1 MKTTDESKSNSRRS
15 TLQWTLGA
23 VGLAAIIA
31 LTLTAW
37 SFFKAPEVASGPVE
51 AVALETVSTEVNAS
65 TKTSAAATGAT
76 LYTVGSDGSEA
87 RFLIDEVLRG
97 DDVTVVGTTNQVT
110 AEFSIDFADASE
122 AQLSTILVNVRDLA
136 TDSDFR
142 DRAIK
147 NKILLTD
154 AYEYVSFT
162 PTDISGLPE
171 SVSADDSFDIQLTG
185 DLTITDTT
193 QPVTFTATVT
203 AVSEDE
209 LTGTATTTFDYAD
222 FGLEIPFSQSVDAV
236 ADTVMLELDF
246 TAKAQG

>member
-147 NKILLTD
+147 NKILLT
-154 AYEYVSFT
+154 
-162 PTDISGLPE
+162 
-171 SVSADDSFDIQLTG
+171 
-185 DLTITDTT
+185 
-193 QPVTFTATVT
+193 ATR
-203 AVSEDE
+203 
-209 LTGTATTTFDYAD
+209 
-222 FGLEIPFSQSVDAV
+222 
-236 ADTVMLELDF
+236 
-246 TAKAQG
+246 